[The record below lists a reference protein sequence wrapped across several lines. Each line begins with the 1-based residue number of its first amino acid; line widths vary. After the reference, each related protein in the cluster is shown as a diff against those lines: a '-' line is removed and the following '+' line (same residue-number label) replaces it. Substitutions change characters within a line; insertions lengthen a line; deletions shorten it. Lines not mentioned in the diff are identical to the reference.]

1 MRTFNGLQVF
11 TAQLTQSGQLDTR
24 YVRISGDA
32 YENKNLYTN
41 YALYKNQNFTIDSSL
56 TVFTSDDSKQYTGYL
71 PDIIDTQTLT
81 IKNISS
87 TNQPLFITGYNGQKF
102 DNADSTVSLTA
113 PVALKIVGIKN
124 NNYTGWIS
132 VTATAGISLI

>member
-24 YVRISGDA
+24 YIRISGDS

-41 YALYKNQNFTIDSSL
+41 YTLYKNQNFNIENAL
-56 TVFTSDDSKQYTGYL
+56 TVFVSDNSNRYTGYL
-71 PDIIDTQTLT
+71 PDIKDTQTLT

-87 TNQPLFITGYNGQKF
+87 SNIPLFLTGYNGQKF
-102 DNADSTVSLTA
+102 DNADSTLNLPA

-124 NNYTGWIS
+124 NNYTGWLS
-132 VTATAGISLI
+132 VTATAGVS

>member
-32 YENKNLYTN
+32 YENKNLYTS
-41 YALYKNQNFTIDSSL
+41 YALYKNQNFNIENAL
-56 TVFTSDDSKQYTGYL
+56 TVFVSDDSNRYTGYL
-71 PDIIDTQTLT
+71 PDITDTQTLT

-87 TNQPLFITGYNGQKF
+87 SNIPLFLTGYNGQKF
-102 DNADSTVSLTA
+102 DNADSTLNLPA

-124 NNYTGWIS
+124 NNYTGWLS
-132 VTATAGISLI
+132 VTATAGVS

>member
-1 MRTFNGLQVF
+1 MRTFNGLQIF

-32 YENKNLYTN
+32 YENKNLYTS
-41 YALYKNQNFTIDSSL
+41 YSLYKNQNFTVDSSL
-56 TVFTSDDSKQYTGYL
+56 TVFTSDNSTKYTGYL

-87 TNQPLFITGYNGQKF
+87 SATPLFLTGYNGQKF
-102 DNADSTVSLTA
+102 DNADSTLNLSA

-124 NNYTGWIS
+124 NSYTGWLS
-132 VTATAGISLI
+132 VTATAGIS